1 MTQMFACMYSSGE
14 GTARLLADRAFER
27 GDVKW
32 ILRQTQFPRHESEQS
47 HEVVRK
53 SRFDCFF
60 LPCFCFCCK
69 CVGVVAHLNCEVFLK
84 WGWAGKPAL
93 EPGSRRIYGQHFSR

>member
-53 SRFDCFF
+53 SRFNAFS
-60 LPCFCFCCK
+60 
-69 CVGVVAHLNCEVFLK
+69 AVFLFLLQMCRGGGSFELRGVLK
-84 WGWAGKPAL
+84 MGVGW
-93 EPGSRRIYGQHFSR
+93 